1 MTDQI
6 QISIDREVY
15 DQLLMLMVPPIR
27 LSRNCWLKMD
37 VPAPPLLLWVPP
49 NNTTLWSR
57 NSNAPDRA
65 STIPEGIP
73 EAHAVFASR

>member
-27 LSRNCWLKMD
+27 LSRNCWLKMG
-37 VPAPPLLLWVPP
+37 VPAPPLLLWVSP
-49 NNTTLWSR
+49 NNTTLWEQELERTRQGVYDSGG
-57 NSNAPDRA
+57 NS
-65 STIPEGIP
+65 
-73 EAHAVFASR
+73 